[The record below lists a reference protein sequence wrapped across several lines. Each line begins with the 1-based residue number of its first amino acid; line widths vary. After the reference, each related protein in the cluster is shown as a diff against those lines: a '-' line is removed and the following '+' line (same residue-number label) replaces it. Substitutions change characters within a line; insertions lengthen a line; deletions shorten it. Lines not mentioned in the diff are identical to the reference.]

1 MGSGRLTA
9 RIDSEVCVGCGRCVA
24 ACPAQAISL
33 GPDGKAVVDES
44 LCRGCGACVAE
55 CPVQAISGIAA
66 G

>member
-1 MGSGRLTA
+1 MAPRSAEMGSGRLTA

-44 LCRGCGACVAE
+44 LCRGCG
-55 CPVQAISGIAA
+55 
-66 G
+66 